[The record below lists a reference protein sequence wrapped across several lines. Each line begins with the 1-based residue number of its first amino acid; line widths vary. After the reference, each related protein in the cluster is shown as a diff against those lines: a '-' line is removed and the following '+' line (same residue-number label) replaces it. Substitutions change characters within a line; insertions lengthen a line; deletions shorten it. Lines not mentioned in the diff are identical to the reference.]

1 MKVSETGRF
10 NLDQKIKANEV
21 AQNVENIDPEC
32 KTNFAGSTETFCLS
46 ASNDATSKEDQKFS
60 ENQDLS
66 QEKSQKISK
75 GTK

>member
-21 AQNVENIDPEC
+21 ANIDPEC

-66 QEKSQKISK
+66 QEKSQKFSR
-75 GTK
+75 GTR